1 MIWFCSFHAIECI
14 VYKTGGIVRVVVVRS
29 NYYCDDQYSILR
41 HIEAM
46 VVRTLARTF
55 AVHYGIVLFVL
66 FIIMDIIQIIII
78 IFYKDIIYDRNS
90 IPGRSWRTSSILSF
104 VKLLRNHRNVVG
116 AFRINFINARCGIAS
131 SKITSV

>member
-78 IFYKDIIYDRNS
+78 IIFERHYLRQKFNSGTFVAYELNII
-90 IPGRSWRTSSILSF
+90 L
-104 VKLLRNHRNVVG
+104 
-116 AFRINFINARCGIAS
+116 C
-131 SKITSV
+131 